1 MGTFS
6 LVEQLERKWQPV
18 LEHDSLSPV
27 KDNYRRAVTSI
38 LLENEEQ
45 ALREDSSAVNSV
57 GTGLNYATSSGLAG
71 YDPILIALVRRAMPN
86 LMAYDVA
93 SVQPMTSPTGLIFAM
108 KSTYSVGT
116 RTSGPEALFKEAY
129 TQ

>member
-18 LEHDSLSPV
+18 LEHSSLNPV
-27 KDNYRRAVTSI
+27 QDNYRRAVTSI

-45 ALREDSSAVNSV
+45 ALREDSTAVNAV
-57 GTGLNYATSSGLAG
+57 GTCLNYSTSSGLAG
-71 YDPILIALVRRAMPN
+71 YDPILIALVRREMPN

-93 SVQPMTSPTGLIFAM
+93 
-108 KSTYSVGT
+108 
-116 RTSGPEALFKEAY
+116 
-129 TQ
+129 

>member
-18 LEHDSLSPV
+18 LEHSSLNPV
-27 KDNYRRAVTSI
+27 QDNYRRAVTSI

-45 ALREDSSAVNSV
+45 ALREDSSIANAVGANTNLSAA
-57 GTGLNYATSSGLAG
+57 GSASGLAG

-108 KSTYSVGT
+108 KSV
-116 RTSGPEALFKEAY
+116 
-129 TQ
+129 